1 MGMTNNLKIVVKD
14 ISELKA
20 YENNPR
26 KNDQAVDAVA
36 SSIKEFG
43 FKVPV
48 IITNENVIVAGHTR
62 IKACEKLGITKVPC
76 IVADDLNEDQIRAF
90 RLVDNRTAE
99 IADWDLDK
107 LKLEFDNIELDLDLF
122 GFEELQKKLSDD
134 QEDDDFDETA
144 AIPEVAY
151 SQKGD
156 IFELNGHRLMCGD
169 STDPTIVEKLMN
181 GATADMIFTD
191 PPYNVDYEGAT
202 GMKIKNDKQ
211 KDSDFL
217 VFLSKSFSNMANSLK
232 AGGAVYCCHADTEG
246 LNFRTAFKG
255 AGLKLSSC
263 LIWVKNSLVLS
274 RQDYHWRHEPILYG
288 WKEGAAHYFAED
300 RTQDTIWEYDKPKTN
315 DLHPTMKPVPLVARA
330 LSNSSR
336 KHETVLDLFGGSGT
350 TLIAAHE
357 LKRQAYLMELD
368 ERYVDVIVTRFLR
381 LTQDS
386 SDCYLIRD
394 GSKIPL
400 AEIPNYQVGETANF
414 LA

>member
-1 MGMTNNLKIVVKD
+1 
-14 ISELKA
+14 
-20 YENNPR
+20 
-26 KNDQAVDAVA
+26 
-36 SSIKEFG
+36 
-43 FKVPV
+43 
-48 IITNENVIVAGHTR
+48 
-62 IKACEKLGITKVPC
+62 
-76 IVADDLNEDQIRAF
+76 
-90 RLVDNRTAE
+90 
-99 IADWDLDK
+99 
-107 LKLEFDNIELDLDLF
+107 
-122 GFEELQKKLSDD
+122 
-134 QEDDDFDETA
+134 
-144 AIPEVAY
+144 
-151 SQKGD
+151 
-156 IFELNGHRLMCGD
+156 MCGD
-169 STDPTIVEKLMN
+169 STDSASVNTLTEGKEL
-181 GATADMIFTD
+181 DMVFTD
-191 PPYNVDYEGAT
+191 PPYNVDYEGAS
-202 GMKIKNDKQ
+202 GMKIQNDKQ
-211 KDSDFL
+211 QDADFRL
-217 VFLSKSFSNMANSLK
+217 FLTGAFTNMATSLK
-232 AGGAVYCCHADTEG
+232 PGGAIYCCHADTEG
-246 LNFRTAFKG
+246 LNFRSAFKE
-255 AGLKLSSC
+255 AGFKLAST
-263 LIWVKNSLVLS
+263 LVWVKNSLVLS

>member
-1 MGMTNNLKIVVKD
+1 MSEKLLTIVHKKVD
-14 ISELKA
+14 ELIA

-26 KNDQAVDAVA
+26 KNESAVESVA
-36 SSIKEFG
+36 NSIKEFG

-48 IITNENVIVAGHTR
+48 IITSENIIVAGHTR
-62 IKACEKLGITKVPC
+62 IKACKKLGINEVPC
-76 IVADDLNEDQIRAF
+76 IIADDLSADQIKAF
-90 RLVDNRTAE
+90 RLADNRASE
-99 IADWDLDK
+99 LADWDLEK
-107 LKLEFDNIELDLDLF
+107 LKLEFDSIEMDLDLF
-122 GFEELQKKLSDD
+122 GFEELQKKLADD
-134 QEDDDFDETA
+134 PEDDGFDESEVL
-144 AIPEVAY
+144 PEKPYA
-151 SQKGD
+151 QKGD
-156 IFELNGHRLMCGD
+156 LFILKGHRLLCGD
-169 STDPTIVEKLMN
+169 STDSASVNTLTEGKEL
-181 GATADMIFTD
+181 DMVFTD
-191 PPYNVDYEGAT
+191 PPYNVDYEGAS
-202 GMKIKNDKQ
+202 GMKIQNDKQ
-211 KDSDFL
+211 QDADFRL
-217 VFLSKSFSNMANSLK
+217 FLTGAFTNMATSLK
-232 AGGAVYCCHADTEG
+232 PGGAIYCCHADTEG
-246 LNFRTAFKG
+246 LNFRSAFKE
-255 AGLKLSSC
+255 AGFKLAST
-263 LIWVKNSLVLS
+263 LVWVKNSLVLS

>member
-1 MGMTNNLKIVVKD
+1 MSEKLLTIVHKKVD
-14 ISELKA
+14 ELIA

-26 KNDQAVDAVA
+26 KNESAVESVA
-36 SSIKEFG
+36 NSIKEFG

-48 IITNENVIVAGHTR
+48 IITSENIIVAGHTR
-62 IKACEKLGITKVPC
+62 IKACKKLGINEVPC
-76 IVADDLNEDQIRAF
+76 IIADDLSADQIKAF
-90 RLVDNRTAE
+90 RLADNRASE
-99 IADWDLDK
+99 LADWDLEK
-107 LKLEFDNIELDLDLF
+107 LKLEFDSIEMDLDLF
-122 GFEELQKKLSDD
+122 GFEELQKKLADD
-134 QEDDDFDETA
+134 PEDDGFDESEVL
-144 AIPEVAY
+144 PEKPYA
-151 SQKGD
+151 QKGD
-156 IFELNGHRLMCGD
+156 LFILKGHRLLCGD
-169 STDPTIVEKLMN
+169 STDSASVNTLTEGKEL
-181 GATADMIFTD
+181 DMVFTD
-191 PPYNVDYEGAT
+191 PPYNVDYEGAS
-202 GMKIKNDKQ
+202 GMKIQNDKQ
-211 KDSDFL
+211 QDADFRL
-217 VFLSKSFSNMANSLK
+217 FLTGAFTNMAQSLK
-232 AGGAVYCCHADTEG
+232 PGGAIYCCHADTEG
-246 LNFRTAFKG
+246 LNFRSAFKE
-255 AGLKLSSC
+255 AGFKLAST
-263 LIWVKNSLVLS
+263 LVWVKNSLVLS

-315 DLHPTMKPVPLVARA
+315 DLHPTMKPIPLVARA

-400 AEIPNYQVGETANF
+400 AEIPKYQVGETANF